1 MILLPDQQI
10 LVRKVCDALHE
21 AAASVPSNGNK
32 PPLGW
37 TETICR
43 AVFDRLDKEEEGI
56 ECAFGSMPG
65 SNPHG
70 YANRLKFDHVRG
82 FVCEFSVT
90 TPLSYSIRNGCP

>member
-56 ECAFGSMPG
+56 ECAFGLGACRVVIHTATLIDLSLTMCG
-65 SNPHG
+65 
-70 YANRLKFDHVRG
+70 AL
-82 FVCEFSVT
+82 FVS
-90 TPLSYSIRNGCP
+90 LR